1 MATIMLGVATPHAP
15 QLRLPLEGWYAL
27 RAKDETDNRINYPEL
42 LTRVKP
48 DIDSELT
55 PEVYRERYDA
65 IQSGLRG
72 LREIIQEQSP
82 DVLVVIGDD
91 QLEQFQHN
99 LMPMFCVYWGD
110 SLRVGGSSG
119 HGHGSQTWNAPE
131 LAKIQQAAAS
141 AESERPAVPDL
152 AKQMI
157 SSLRTDG
164 FDIAA
169 SNALNDGRSVGHAF
183 AFLYDHLLPGNEIP
197 VLPIMINTF
206 FPPNQPSPAR
216 CYALG
221 QALRHA
227 IESWDTDK
235 RVTLVA
241 SGGLSHTII
250 DEEIDHMTLDAML
263 EKDAQAIRDLPE
275 DRLNLGTSEIR
286 NWITL
291 AGAMEAQDMQLV
303 GDYQPCYR
311 SPAGTGCGMAFAYW
325 K

>member
-1 MATIMLGVATPHAP
+1 MATVTLGVATPHAP

-27 RAKDETDNRINYPEL
+27 RAKDETDSRIDYNEL
-42 LTRVKP
+42 LRRAKP
-48 DIDSELT
+48 NIEAELT

-65 IQSGLRG
+65 IQAGLRDV
-72 LREIIQEQSP
+72 REVVQQHAP

-91 QLEQFQHN
+91 QLEQFRHD
-99 LMPMFCVYWGD
+99 LMPMFCVYWGET
-110 SLRVGGSSG
+110 LRVGGNSG
-119 HGHGSQTWNAPE
+119 HGHGSQLWNAPE
-131 LAKIQQAAAS
+131 LAKIQQAAAR
-141 AESERPAVPDL
+141 AESERPAAPDL

-157 SSLRTDG
+157 DSLRSEG

-169 SNALNDGRSVGHAF
+169 SNSLREGRSVGHAF
-183 AFLYDHLLPGNEIP
+183 AFVYDHLLPGCEIP

-221 QALRHA
+221 QAVRRA
-227 IESWDTDK
+227 IESWDPEK

-263 EKDAQAIRDLPE
+263 EHDARAICGLPE

-286 NWITL
+286 NWIAL
-291 AGAMEAQDMQLV
+291 AGAMEAEQMQLI
-303 GDYQPCYR
+303 GNYEPCYR

-325 K
+325 T